1 MESGMSDN
9 YNEVDDDGDE
19 DFKNLRAKAKKAD
32 QYERELAT
40 LKRENAFIKAG
51 VPMDD
56 PKMGYFVKGYEG
68 DLEPDKIRSAAI
80 EAGFMA
86 APVQEADPAVE
97 QAQQGQQRVMAA
109 SSGTEPVNDQAG
121 VRYGMQQAAAEGGLS
136 GLSAFTQQYGITF
149 EER

>member
-1 MESGMSDN
+1 MSDN
-9 YNEVDDDGDE
+9 YNEVDDNGDE
-19 DFKNLRAKAKKAD
+19 DDFKNLRAKAKKAD

-56 PKMGYFVKGYEG
+56 PRMGYFVKGYEG

-109 SSGTEPVNDQAG
+109 ASGTEPVNDQAG
-121 VRYGMQQAAAEGGLS
+121 VQYGMQQAAAEGGLA
-136 GLSAFTQQYGITF
+136 GLSAFTKQYGITF